1 MLPNK
6 ISPSLTKVQA
16 FRWLVSMFLLLITAV
31 SLTGQPQQVS
41 AQTFT
46 GSELLGRP
54 TDTSIT
60 VNVLVDEPLEMY
72 LEYGT
77 VSGSLTQQTGSVIS
91 TANVPIELDITG
103 LQPSTRYYY
112 RLMYRQLGSGSYTAR
127 EENTFHTQRIP
138 GSMFTFTIQ
147 ADAHVGQSVLGDQQ
161 MYFQTLFN
169 QTLDQPDFM
178 IDLGDALRV
187 GPTEGSIVSGYI
199 LHRQA
204 LGLLSGSIPAFMV
217 IGNVDNEE
225 GWFRDGTPNN
235 QAVWGTNARKLY
247 LPNPVPNGFY
257 TGDTDNWSSEGVS
270 GNGLRESY
278 YAFEWGDALFVVLD
292 PYWHTTT
299 KPHDSTGGSDPGTG
313 SGDGWDWTL
322 GDNQYFWLKDT
333 LEQSNAT
340 FKFVFSHH
348 PTSGPPDELFP
359 RGGIEAAPYF
369 EWGGNNANGSYGF
382 NVRRPSWPMPIHDL
396 MVANG
401 VDIFFHGHDHV
412 FAYEELDGIV
422 YQLVPQPS
430 DPSYG
435 TGWIEDGNFY
445 NGADLVNNSGH
456 MRVTIGPNAATVE
469 YVRAFLNGE
478 SQGGFSNRDVA
489 YSYTIPAGQGNI
501 PPIANNDSASV
512 VTGGSVV
519 VNVLAND
526 SDANNHTLMVTAVTQ
541 GSSGSVTTN
550 GTTVTYNHDG
560 SATTSD
566 SFTYAISDG
575 NDGSDTATV
584 FMTINDPGTTPTPT
598 PTSSATPGSGG
609 SVTLNPVADAAV
621 LSNRPDNVFP
631 GTILAIDGSPIINSY
646 LRFDVQGV
654 SNISSAT
661 LRLFA
666 NDSSSQGI
674 TASSISDNSW
684 VESALTFN
692 NAPPAG
698 GVIGSSTA
706 VSAGTWTEID
716 VTGYVTGN
724 GLYSFMISST
734 DANRVTFDSRE
745 AANPPQLVIISG
757 GGPTPTPSNTSTPT
771 NTAVPSNTPTA
782 TATNTPGPSPTA
794 SPTAS
799 PTVTN
804 TPPPSAGEI
813 IYLSSTGSGTVGGVA
828 FSSEDIVAYDSATGL
843 WSMVFDGSDV
853 GVSLNNLNGFAWLD
867 DGSILMSFIR
877 AQAIGSLADVD
888 DSDIVRFVPT
898 SLGDNTTGSFEWF
911 LDGSDVGLTSAG
923 EDVDA
928 IGLTAD
934 GRLLIST
941 LGNFSAGTLSGS
953 DQMLLV
959 LGNAVYGENSSG
971 DWALYFNGTTADW
984 TDSSE
989 DIAGVW
995 VDAASGDIYLS
1006 SSGLFTLGGISGD
1019 ASDIFIC
1026 TPLAL
1031 GATTTCSYALY
1042 WDAAAAGF
1050 GSAIDGFAIVP

>member
-6 ISPSLTKVQA
+6 SSPSLTKVQA

-31 SLTGQPQQVS
+31 SLPTQPQQAS
-41 AQTFT
+41 ALTFT

-54 TDTSIT
+54 TDSSIT
-60 VNVLVDEPLEMY
+60 VNVLADEALEMY

-77 VSGSLTQQTGSVIS
+77 VSGNLTQQTTAVFS
-91 TANVPIELDITG
+91 TANVPIDLEING
-103 LQPSTRYYY
+103 LQSNTRYYY
-112 RLMYRQLGSGSYTAR
+112 RLMYRQLSSSTFIPR
-127 EENTFHTQRIP
+127 PEKTFHTQRAS
-138 GSMFTFTIQ
+138 GETYTFTIQ
-147 ADAHVGQSVLGDQQ
+147 ADSHLGQPVLGDQT
-161 MYFQTLFN
+161 MYFQTLAN

-178 IDLGDALRV
+178 IDLGDSVRV
-187 GPTEGSIVSGYI
+187 GPSQTSILNGY
-199 LHRQA
+199 LLQRQA
-204 LGLLSGSIPAFMV
+204 LGQLNGSIPVFMAL
-217 IGNVDNEE
+217 GNVENEE

-235 QAVWGTNARKLY
+235 PAVMSTNARKLY
-247 LPNPVPNGFY
+247 YPNPVPNQFY
-257 TGDTDNWSSEGVS
+257 SGDTDNWSSEGVS
-270 GNGLRESY
+270 GDGLRESY
-278 YAFEWGDALFVVLD
+278 FAFEWGDTLFVVLD
-292 PYWHTTT
+292 PFWHTTT
-299 KPHDSTGGSDPGTG
+299 KPHSNEGGSDPGAG

-322 GDNQYFWLKDT
+322 GDNQYFWLKNT

-401 VDIFFHGHDHV
+401 VDIYFHGHDHV

-435 TGWIEDGNFY
+435 TGWLEDGNYY
-445 NGADLVNNSGH
+445 NNADIVNNSGH
-456 MRVTIGPNAATVE
+456 MRVTVGSNAATVE

-501 PPIANNDSASV
+501 PPVANNDSASV
-512 VTGGSVV
+512 TTGGSVV
-519 VNVLAND
+519 VNVLDND
-526 SDANNHTLMVTAVTQ
+526 SDANNHTLMITAVSQ

-550 GTTVTYNHDG
+550 GTTVTYNHNG
-560 SATTSD
+560 SATTTD
-566 SFTYAISDG
+566 SFTYTISDG
-575 NDGSDTATV
+575 NGGSDTATV

-598 PTSSATPGSGG
+598 PTPTATPGSGG

-631 GTILAIDGSPIINSY
+631 GTILATDGSPIINSY

-654 SNISSAT
+654 SNINSAT

-666 NDSSSQGI
+666 NASSSQGI
-674 TASSISDNSW
+674 TASSVGDNSW
-684 VESALTFN
+684 VESTLTYN
-692 NAPPAG
+692 TAPPAG

-706 VSAGTWTEID
+706 VSAGTWVEVD
-716 VTGYVTGN
+716 VTSYVTSS
-724 GLYSFMISST
+724 GLYSFMISSSSP
-734 DANRVTFDSRE
+734 DRVTFDSRE
-745 AANPPQLVIISG
+745 AANPPQLVIISA
-757 GGPTPTPSNTSTPT
+757 GGPTPTPSNTPTST
-771 NTAVPSNTPTA
+771 NTAVPTNTNTPGPTPTA
-782 TATNTPGPSPTA
+782 TATATA
-794 SPTAS
+794 SPT
-799 PTVTN
+799 PGPTN
-804 TPPPSAGEI
+804 TPPPSAGET
-813 IYLSSTGSGTVGGVA
+813 IYLSATGSGTAGGVT
-828 FSSEDIVAYDSATGL
+828 FSSEDIVAYNSATGL
-843 WSMVFDGSDV
+843 WSMVFDGSDM
-853 GVSLNNLNGFAWLD
+853 GIGINNLDAFVLLD
-867 DGSILMSFIR
+867 DGSILMSFVR
-877 AQAIGSLADVD
+877 AQTIGTLADVD

-898 SLGDNTTGSFEWF
+898 SLGDTTVGSFEWF
-911 LDGSDVGLTSAG
+911 LDGSDVSLTSAG

-941 LGNFSAGTLSGS
+941 LGNFGAGTLTGT

-959 LGNAVYGENSSG
+959 LDNATYGENSSG
-971 DWALYFNGTTADW
+971 DWALYFNGTTADL
-984 TDSSE
+984 SSGSE
-989 DIAGVW
+989 DISGAW
-995 VDAASGDIYLS
+995 VNAVNGDIYLS
-1006 SSGLFTLGGISGD
+1006 SSTVFTAGGISGD
-1019 ASDIFIC
+1019 ASDLFVC
-1026 TPLAL
+1026 MPLTL

-1050 GSAIDGFAIVP
+1050 SSAIDGFAIVP